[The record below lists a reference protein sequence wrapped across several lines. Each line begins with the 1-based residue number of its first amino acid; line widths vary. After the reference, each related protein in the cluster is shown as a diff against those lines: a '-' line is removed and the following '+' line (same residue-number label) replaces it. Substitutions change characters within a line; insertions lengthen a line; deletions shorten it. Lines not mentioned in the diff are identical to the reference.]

1 MNRDKEKSMED
12 TWKTAELRRHI
23 RDETP
28 VEEYVRKREDSQ
40 RKHRGGD
47 RRHRDTEKESR
58 RERDKHGDTREKRH
72 DEERDRHA
80 DESQDRRSYKDRD
93 RKEERDKDRERRKER
108 DRQKHDMRKSRD
120 KDGVKDREGHDG
132 GERDKRMEKEIE
144 EREKRRERR
153 RHEEGGSGREG
164 RVEKHDREKRQRH
177 QEREQQRDEREKRKK
192 KDQERHGGQEVER
205 SKDRAGHRRHTVD
218 REDAGQRQK
227 YDSDSRQKTLDEE
240 ERQRHGDREE
250 RRHRDKEGVRDRRRP
265 QEERHERM
273 DATNEKRHERMDAT
287 NEKRHERMDATNE
300 AAGKSK
306 ERETNRVKAEAGD
319 EEDHDQEYEYEDDFE
334 DYEED
339 FEDFNPSEDESE
351 SEFEA
356 TTEEVTAEKKKEI
369 ESIQRAMKEE
379 NQRVGV
385 AQSPRGGDQGHPC
398 SKAPQPGRFIDF
410 VAAKQREVNKKVS
423 TRQKKRS
430 AELLRLMELDF
441 SLTTSLLDL
450 PPVNEYDRYI
460 RTFGNTNTTQVY
472 VQCHEDRPDRDVQT
486 EEVEVG
492 EKWTQ
497 HPAEHCGPCGDPNL
511 CQEDGDK
518 NLKELNFDSQRLA
531 AFLRW
536 ASQVVVILLEDDEA
550 ERTSLRNLQSQS
562 PKLSFSDGGVQLNT
576 QLPFL
581 CGRPVSLVQFSQVQR
596 HIMMSLH
603 LPTAQPTDAHLDSCT
618 VICVWNIWE
627 PSRPQK
633 VLVYESEVQ
642 CCCFSPGKPWLV
654 CAGTSVGSLL
664 LWDLREP
671 AANHHRLR
679 MEDQDWTFRQPTF
692 STDAVMAGSGHLSTV
707 VSLEVAPTTAV
718 GALGSEVTLLSSEE
732 DSESGGSFQ
741 LTSLDQTGLL
751 NFWVVLELPK
761 ANDSG
766 SSTDL
771 GLRPGGRVKLLHSS
785 SLHTAE
791 RDAVRTGPSQNLHL
805 KFLPS
810 DSNHFFIGTNMGLV
824 RHGTSHGLKASP
836 QVYRF
841 QEAGVRPVEV
851 TSIHFSPFRPDLF
864 LVGCSDGCI
873 RLHAVS
879 QEQPVSQ
886 WRSST
891 AGQAVVSLHWAQTR
905 ATLFCVLDSAS
916 ILYIWDLMRDDTEP
930 VITERL
936 SADRVTAMTVFGDS
950 GPQSTYSGL
959 ALVEQSGNIV
969 LQYFSRNWS
978 VSTPAEEEK
987 LQSMMG
993 EVW

>member
-1 MNRDKEKSMED
+1 
-12 TWKTAELRRHI
+12 
-23 RDETP
+23 
-28 VEEYVRKREDSQ
+28 RKREDSQ

-218 REDAGQRQK
+218 REDAVSRGRGQ
-227 YDSDSRQKTLDEE
+227 SE
-240 ERQRHGDREE
+240 
-250 RRHRDKEGVRDRRRP
+250 
-265 QEERHERM
+265 
-273 DATNEKRHERMDAT
+273 
-287 NEKRHERMDATNE
+287 
-300 AAGKSK
+300 
-306 ERETNRVKAEAGD
+306 NRVLLWLK
-319 EEDHDQEYEYEDDFE
+319 

-385 AQSPRGGDQGHPC
+385 AQSPRGGDQGHP
-398 SKAPQPGRFIDF
+398 STPISFLRLGPAPQPGRFIDF
-410 VAAKQREVNKKVS
+410 VAAKQ
-423 TRQKKRS
+423 KRS

-497 HPAEHCGPCGDPNL
+497 HPAEHCGPCGGQVRSVFTMSP
-511 CQEDGDK
+511 K
-518 NLKELNFDSQRLA
+518 
-531 AFLRW
+531 
-536 ASQVVVILLEDDEA
+536 VVVILLEDDEA

-692 STDAVMAGSGHLSTV
+692 STGTRLWLVEGEPKTTKDLTLTFHHY
-707 VSLEVAPTTAV
+707 SL
-718 GALGSEVTLLSSEE
+718 L
-732 DSESGGSFQ
+732 Q
-741 LTSLDQTGLL
+741 
-751 NFWVVLELPK
+751 VVLELPK

-791 RDAVRTGPSQNLHL
+791 RTGPSQNLHL

-978 VSTPAEEEK
+978 VMNLETFDWPSGKT
-987 LQSMMG
+987 
-993 EVW
+993 

>member
-1 MNRDKEKSMED
+1 
-12 TWKTAELRRHI
+12 
-23 RDETP
+23 
-28 VEEYVRKREDSQ
+28 
-40 RKHRGGD
+40 KHRGGD

-218 REDAGQRQK
+218 REDAV
-227 YDSDSRQKTLDEE
+227 STFVFLIWN
-240 ERQRHGDREE
+240 
-250 RRHRDKEGVRDRRRP
+250 EGTMLLY
-265 QEERHERM
+265 E
-273 DATNEKRHERMDAT
+273 
-287 NEKRHERMDATNE
+287 
-300 AAGKSK
+300 
-306 ERETNRVKAEAGD
+306 NRVLLWLK
-319 EEDHDQEYEYEDDFE
+319 

-732 DSESGGSFQ
+732 ESGGSFQ